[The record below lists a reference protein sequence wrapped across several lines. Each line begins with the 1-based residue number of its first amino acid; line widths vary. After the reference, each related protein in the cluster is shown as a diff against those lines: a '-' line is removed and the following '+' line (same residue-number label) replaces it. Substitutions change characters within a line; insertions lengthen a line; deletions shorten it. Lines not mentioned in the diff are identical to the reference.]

1 MGRAYLLVIIATI
14 FLLVIFLT
22 NITMR
27 LRYRKQG
34 RNDHFALDLTLW
46 RGFIHYKLE
55 IPVMKTQALDK
66 QQKKKQP
73 GLRPLLWPQ
82 PAYKIQTE
90 IRGKGDRLIA
100 KEKKRF
106 QLTGVANLFNILYW
120 AILKIKKY
128 YPVVRY
134 LLKHIKLRRFCWCT
148 EIGMA
153 EPSQTGILTGTAWGL
168 KGFVFSY
175 VYRMFTAGEA
185 NPVINVK
192 PNFKTACFN
201 TTLDCIFEVRFGYI
215 IFTSLKALA
224 IRLK

>member
-66 QQKKKQP
+66 QQKKKQT
-73 GLRPLLWPQ
+73 GQRPLLWPQ

-90 IRGKGDRLIA
+90 
-100 KEKKRF
+100 KKRF
-106 QLTGVANLFNILYW
+106 RITGVANLFNVLCW
-120 AILKIKKY
+120 AIIKIKKY
-128 YPVVRY
+128 YPAVRY
-134 LLKHIKLRRFCWCT
+134 LLKHIRLRRFCWCT

-153 EPSQTGILTGTAWGL
+153 EPSQTGIITGAAWGL

-175 VYRMFTAGEA
+175 LYRMFTAGEA

>member
-1 MGRAYLLVIIATI
+1 
-14 FLLVIFLT
+14 
-22 NITMR
+22 MR

-201 TTLDCIFEVRFGYI
+201 TSLDCIFEVRFGYI
-215 IFTSLKALA
+215 IFTRLNALA

>member
-201 TTLDCIFEVRFGYI
+201 TSLDCIFEVRFGYI
-215 IFTSLKALA
+215 IFTRLNALA